1 MPTKMPRWL
10 WPRHWAKKEVLTCWI
25 FDDFWEVFVK
35 NETFIRIFV
44 SKSWKLAGVT
54 MVWGRIVLVWPNLHP
69 FVGSDH
75 RNRKRS
81 TQGDCRGPW
90 VPKPLTDVTPH
101 FPSYLCVCWERM
113 KAVITH
119 TSWSAAWNLQLRSP
133 SVSRYLDSPRR
144 RQKKVRGTLGNW
156 ASSFKYLSAGY
167 ILHHFTSNTCDEKKF
182 HDHYC
187 WPNWEWFNSWV
198 VKQDIICFY
207 QISGSFLKYCSWN
220 RYHMNPRGATGH
232 DPPAWRE
239 NDT

>member
-10 WPRHWAKKEVLTCWI
+10 WPRHWGKKEVLTCWI

-35 NETFIRIFV
+35 NKTFIRIFV

-101 FPSYLCVCWERM
+101 FPSYLCVCWERHESRNYTYQL
-113 KAVITH
+113 KC
-119 TSWSAAWNLQLRSP
+119 SLKFAATESQCFEIPRLSKEAPEESTRH
-133 SVSRYLDSPRR
+133 SRE
-144 RQKKVRGTLGNW
+144 LG
-156 ASSFKYLSAGY
+156 F
-167 ILHHFTSNTCDEKKF
+167 IF
-182 HDHYC
+182 
-187 WPNWEWFNSWV
+187 
-198 VKQDIICFY
+198 
-207 QISGSFLKYCSWN
+207 
-220 RYHMNPRGATGH
+220 
-232 DPPAWRE
+232 
-239 NDT
+239 